1 MISMEKTWEEAIIVG
16 SWQQMI
22 TGLERWQ
29 RKWQIGDLGIYV
41 DDRAL

>member
-1 MISMEKTWEEAIIVG
+1 MISMEKTWGEAITVG

-22 TGLERWQ
+22 TGLEWRL